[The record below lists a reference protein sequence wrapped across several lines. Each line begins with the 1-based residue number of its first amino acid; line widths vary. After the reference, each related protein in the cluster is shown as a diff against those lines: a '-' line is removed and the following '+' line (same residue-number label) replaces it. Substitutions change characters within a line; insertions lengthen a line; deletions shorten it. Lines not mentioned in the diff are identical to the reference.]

1 MRSGCTE
8 AALDPRF
15 RGGDMAGGY
24 ARASTVR
31 HSRAKPGP
39 ELAEG
44 RESRAGAMDP
54 RLGGLSSAAACWRF
68 VAPTPRLRGRHF
80 LACPSSPP
88 RQGKSG

>member
-31 HSRAKPGP
+31 HCRAKPALSLPKGGNP
-39 ELAEG
+39 GRGLRRAFERGSLLALCT
-44 RESRAGAMDP
+44 A
-54 RLGGLSSAAACWRF
+54 L
-68 VAPTPRLRGRHF
+68 
-80 LACPSSPP
+80 
-88 RQGKSG
+88 